1 MAKRTI
7 TVDMTGVETFSKVS
21 EGIHTAKV
29 KEINTTTTQ
38 AGDDALQVIFEVIK
52 GEDKGGRVFETF
64 TLIDKALW
72 KFKAFL
78 KAIGVKH
85 EGKIKIDLDKLIGKT
100 CDIEV
105 FWNEYNGQTYTKIS
119 DYFPIGK
126 TAYDEEEDEE
136 EEQEED
142 EEEEQEEEQEEVK
155 PAKRGRP
162 AKNKKPIKKEEPEE
176 DEEDDDFDDD
186 EEEEEEEEE
195 EVKPAKRSKA
205 AKEKKVAKSKK
216 AVKEPEPEDEDDDF
230 DDDDDDEWDD

>member
-136 EEQEED
+136 
-142 EEEEQEEEQEEVK
+142 
-155 PAKRGRP
+155 
-162 AKNKKPIKKEEPEE
+162 
-176 DEEDDDFDDD
+176 DDDFDDD
-186 EEEEEEEEE
+186 EEDEEEE
-195 EVKPAKRSKA
+195 EVKPTKRSKA

-230 DDDDDDEWDD
+230 DDDEDDEWDD

>member
-72 KFKAFL
+72 KFKVFL

-105 FWNEYNGQTYTKIS
+105 FWNEYNGKTYTKIS
-119 DYFPIGK
+119 DYFSIGK
-126 TAYDEEEDEE
+126 TAYDE
-136 EEQEED
+136 EED

-186 EEEEEEEEE
+186 EEDEEEE
-195 EVKPAKRSKA
+195 EVKPAKRSKV

-216 AVKEPEPEDEDDDF
+216 VVKEPEPEDEDDDF

>member
-85 EGKIKIDLDKLIGKT
+85 EGKIKIDLDKLIGKI
-100 CDIEV
+100 CDVEV

-136 EEQEED
+136 EEQEE
-142 EEEEQEEEQEEVK
+142 EQEEVK

-162 AKNKKPIKKEEPEE
+162 AKNKKPIKKEEPE

-186 EEEEEEEEE
+186 EDEEE
-195 EVKPAKRSKA
+195 EVKLAKRSKA

-216 AVKEPEPEDEDDDF
+216 AVKEPEPEEEEDDDF
-230 DDDDDDEWDD
+230 DDDDDDEWDED

>member
-136 EEQEED
+136 EEQEE
-142 EEEEQEEEQEEVK
+142 EQEEVK
-155 PAKRGRP
+155 PVKRGRP

-176 DEEDDDFDDD
+176 DEEEDDDFDDD
-186 EEEEEEEEE
+186 EEDEEE

-230 DDDDDDEWDD
+230 DDDEDDEWDD

>member
-38 AGDDALQVIFEVIK
+38 AGDDALQVIFEAIK

-85 EGKIKIDLDKLIGKT
+85 EGKIKIDLDKLIGKI

-105 FWNEYNGQTYTKIS
+105 FWNEYNGQTYAKIS

-126 TAYDEEEDEE
+126 TAYDE
-136 EEQEED
+136 EED

-176 DEEDDDFDDD
+176 DEEEDDDFDDD
-186 EEEEEEEEE
+186 EEDEEE

-230 DDDDDDEWDD
+230 DDDEDDEWDD

>member
-1 MAKRTI
+1 MEKRTI

-136 EEQEED
+136 D
-142 EEEEQEEEQEEVK
+142 
-155 PAKRGRP
+155 
-162 AKNKKPIKKEEPEE
+162 
-176 DEEDDDFDDD
+176 
-186 EEEEEEEEE
+186 EEEE

>member
-100 CDIEV
+100 CGIEV

-136 EEQEED
+136 EEQEE
-142 EEEEQEEEQEEVK
+142 EQEEVK
-155 PAKRGRP
+155 PAKRDRP

-186 EEEEEEEEE
+186 EEDEEEE

-205 AKEKKVAKSKK
+205 AKEKKVTKSKK
-216 AVKEPEPEDEDDDF
+216 VVKEPEPEDEDDDF
-230 DDDDDDEWDD
+230 DDDDDDEWDED

>member
-1 MAKRTI
+1 M
-7 TVDMTGVETFSKVS
+7 
-21 EGIHTAKV
+21 
-29 KEINTTTTQ
+29 
-38 AGDDALQVIFEVIK
+38 
-52 GEDKGGRVFETF
+52 KGGRVFETF

-136 EEQEED
+136 QEEEEQ

-186 EEEEEEEEE
+186 EEEEEEE
-195 EVKPAKRSKA
+195 VKPAKRSKA

-230 DDDDDDEWDD
+230 DDDDDDDDDEWDD

>member
-136 EEQEED
+136 
-142 EEEEQEEEQEEVK
+142 
-155 PAKRGRP
+155 
-162 AKNKKPIKKEEPEE
+162 
-176 DEEDDDFDDD
+176 DDD
-186 EEEEEEEEE
+186 EEEEEE

-216 AVKEPEPEDEDDDF
+216 AVKEPEPEDEDGDF

>member
-136 EEQEED
+136 D
-142 EEEEQEEEQEEVK
+142 EQEEEQEEVK

-186 EEEEEEEEE
+186 EEDEEEE

-230 DDDDDDEWDD
+230 DDDEDDEWDD

>member
-136 EEQEED
+136 D

-186 EEEEEEEEE
+186 EEEEEEE
-195 EVKPAKRSKA
+195 VKPAKRSKA

>member
-21 EGIHTAKV
+21 EGVHTAKV

-78 KAIGVKH
+78 KAIGVNHK
-85 EGKIKIDLDKLIGKT
+85 GKIKIDLDKLIGKT

-119 DYFPIGK
+119 DYFPVGK

-136 EEQEED
+136 EEQEE
-142 EEEEQEEEQEEVK
+142 EQEEVK
-155 PAKRGRP
+155 PVKRGRP

-176 DEEDDDFDDD
+176 DEEEDDDFDDD
-186 EEEEEEEEE
+186 EEDEEEG
-195 EVKPAKRSKA
+195 VKPANLSKA
-205 AKEKKVAKSKK
+205 TKEKKVAKSKK

-230 DDDDDDEWDD
+230 DDDEDDEWDD

>member
-105 FWNEYNGQTYTKIS
+105 FWNEYNGQTYTKVS

-136 EEQEED
+136 D
-142 EEEEQEEEQEEVK
+142 EQEEEQEEVK

-186 EEEEEEEEE
+186 EEDEEEE

-216 AVKEPEPEDEDDDF
+216 AVKEPEPEDEDEDDDF
-230 DDDDDDEWDD
+230 DDDEDDEWDD

>member
-1 MAKRTI
+1 MEKRTI

-126 TAYDEEEDEE
+126 TA
-136 EEQEED
+136 
-142 EEEEQEEEQEEVK
+142 
-155 PAKRGRP
+155 
-162 AKNKKPIKKEEPEE
+162 
-176 DEEDDDFDDD
+176 EEDDDFDDD
-186 EEEEEEEEE
+186 EEDEEEE

>member
-85 EGKIKIDLDKLIGKT
+85 EGKIKIDLDKLIGKI

-105 FWNEYNGQTYTKIS
+105 FWNEYNGQTYAKIS

-126 TAYDEEEDEE
+126 TAYDE
-136 EEQEED
+136 EED

-176 DEEDDDFDDD
+176 DEEEDDDFDDD
-186 EEEEEEEEE
+186 EEDEEE

-230 DDDDDDEWDD
+230 DDDEDDEWDD

>member
-136 EEQEED
+136 EEQEE
-142 EEEEQEEEQEEVK
+142 EEQEEEQEEVK

-186 EEEEEEEEE
+186 EEDEEEE

-230 DDDDDDEWDD
+230 DDDEDDEWDD

>member
-7 TVDMTGVETFSKVS
+7 TVDMTGVETFSKVP

-105 FWNEYNGQTYTKIS
+105 FWNEYNGQTYAKIS

-136 EEQEED
+136 EEQEE
-142 EEEEQEEEQEEVK
+142 EQEEVK

-162 AKNKKPIKKEEPEE
+162 AKKPIKKEEPEE

-186 EEEEEEEEE
+186 EEDEEEE

-216 AVKEPEPEDEDDDF
+216 VVKEPEPEDEDDDF

>member
-85 EGKIKIDLDKLIGKT
+85 EGKIKIDLDKLIGKV
-100 CDIEV
+100 CDVEV

-136 EEQEED
+136 EEQEE
-142 EEEEQEEEQEEVK
+142 EQEEVK

-162 AKNKKPIKKEEPEE
+162 AKNKKPIKKEEPE

-205 AKEKKVAKSKK
+205 AKEKKVAKPKK
-216 AVKEPEPEDEDDDF
+216 AVKEPEPEEEEDDDF
-230 DDDDDDEWDD
+230 DDDDDDEWDED

>member
-136 EEQEED
+136 EEQEE
-142 EEEEQEEEQEEVK
+142 
-155 PAKRGRP
+155 
-162 AKNKKPIKKEEPEE
+162 
-176 DEEDDDFDDD
+176 
-186 EEEEEEEEE
+186 E

-216 AVKEPEPEDEDDDF
+216 VVKEPEPEDEDDDF
-230 DDDDDDEWDD
+230 DDDDDDEWDED

>member
-7 TVDMTGVETFSKVS
+7 SVDMTGVETFSKVS

-136 EEQEED
+136 
-142 EEEEQEEEQEEVK
+142 
-155 PAKRGRP
+155 
-162 AKNKKPIKKEEPEE
+162 
-176 DEEDDDFDDD
+176 DDDFDDD
-186 EEEEEEEEE
+186 EKDEEEE

>member
-136 EEQEED
+136 EEQEE
-142 EEEEQEEEQEEVK
+142 EQEEVK
-155 PAKRGRP
+155 PVKRGRP

-176 DEEDDDFDDD
+176 DEEEDDDFDDD
-186 EEEEEEEEE
+186 EEDEEE

>member
-7 TVDMTGVETFSKVS
+7 TVDMTGVEIFSKVS

-38 AGDDALQVIFEVIK
+38 AGDDALQVIFEIIK
-52 GEDKGGRVFETF
+52 GKDKGGRVFENF

-78 KAIGVKH
+78 KAIGVNH
-85 EGKIKIDLDKLIGKT
+85 EGKIKINLDKLIGKT

-105 FWNEYNGQTYTKIS
+105 FWNEYNGQTYNKIS

-126 TAYDEEEDEE
+126 TAYDEEED
-136 EEQEED
+136 
-142 EEEEQEEEQEEVK
+142 
-155 PAKRGRP
+155 
-162 AKNKKPIKKEEPEE
+162 
-176 DEEDDDFDDD
+176 DDFDDD
-186 EEEEEEEEE
+186 EEDEEE

-230 DDDDDDEWDD
+230 DDDEEEEVEQVKPKKRGRPAKKAAKKPEPEEDDDEEEDDDFDDDDDDEWDED

>member
-64 TLIDKALW
+64 TLTDKALW

-105 FWNEYNGQTYTKIS
+105 FWNEYNGQTYAKIS
-119 DYFPIGK
+119 DYFSIGK

-136 EEQEED
+136 D
-142 EEEEQEEEQEEVK
+142 EQEEEQEEVK
-155 PAKRGRP
+155 PAKRGRL

-176 DEEDDDFDDD
+176 DEEDEEDDDFDDD
-186 EEEEEEEEE
+186 EEDEEEE
-195 EVKPAKRSKA
+195 EVKPTKRSKA

-230 DDDDDDEWDD
+230 DDDEDDEWDD

>member
-105 FWNEYNGQTYTKIS
+105 FWNEYNGQTYSKIS

-126 TAYDEEEDEE
+126 TAYDDEEEDE
-136 EEQEED
+136 
-142 EEEEQEEEQEEVK
+142 
-155 PAKRGRP
+155 
-162 AKNKKPIKKEEPEE
+162 
-176 DEEDDDFDDD
+176 EEDDDFDD
-186 EEEEEEEEE
+186 EEEDEEEE

-205 AKEKKVAKSKK
+205 VKEKKVAKSKK
-216 AVKEPEPEDEDDDF
+216 AVKEPEPEDDDF
-230 DDDDDDEWDD
+230 DDDEDDEWDD

>member
-85 EGKIKIDLDKLIGKT
+85 EGKIKIDLDKLIGKA

-136 EEQEED
+136 EEQEE
-142 EEEEQEEEQEEVK
+142 EQEEVK
-155 PAKRGRP
+155 PVKHGRP

-176 DEEDDDFDDD
+176 DEEEDDDFDDD
-186 EEEEEEEEE
+186 EEDEEE

-230 DDDDDDEWDD
+230 DDDEDDEWDD

>member
-1 MAKRTI
+1 MEKRTI

-136 EEQEED
+136 
-142 EEEEQEEEQEEVK
+142 
-155 PAKRGRP
+155 
-162 AKNKKPIKKEEPEE
+162 
-176 DEEDDDFDDD
+176 DDDFDDD
-186 EEEEEEEEE
+186 EEDEEEE

-230 DDDDDDEWDD
+230 DDDDDDEWDG

>member
-38 AGDDALQVIFEVIK
+38 AGYDALQVIFEVIK

-72 KFKAFL
+72 KFKALL

-105 FWNEYNGQTYTKIS
+105 FWNEYNGQTYAKIS

-126 TAYDEEEDEE
+126 TAYDEEE
-136 EEQEED
+136 ED
-142 EEEEQEEEQEEVK
+142 EEDEQEEEQEEVK

-186 EEEEEEEEE
+186 EEDEEEE

-230 DDDDDDEWDD
+230 DDDEDDEWDD

>member
-136 EEQEED
+136 EE
-142 EEEEQEEEQEEVK
+142 
-155 PAKRGRP
+155 
-162 AKNKKPIKKEEPEE
+162 
-176 DEEDDDFDDD
+176 
-186 EEEEEEEEE
+186 EEE

>member
-105 FWNEYNGQTYTKIS
+105 FWNEYNGQTYSKIS

-136 EEQEED
+136 E
-142 EEEEQEEEQEEVK
+142 
-155 PAKRGRP
+155 
-162 AKNKKPIKKEEPEE
+162 
-176 DEEDDDFDDD
+176 DDDFDDD
-186 EEEEEEEEE
+186 EEDEEEE

-205 AKEKKVAKSKK
+205 VKEKKVAKSKK

>member
-126 TAYDEEEDEE
+126 TAYDEEE
-136 EEQEED
+136 
-142 EEEEQEEEQEEVK
+142 EEQEEEQEEVK

-176 DEEDDDFDDD
+176 DEEDEEDDDFDDD
-186 EEEEEEEEE
+186 EEDEEEE

>member
-105 FWNEYNGQTYTKIS
+105 FWNEYNGQTYSKIS

-126 TAYDEEEDEE
+126 TAYDE
-136 EEQEED
+136 EED

-162 AKNKKPIKKEEPEE
+162 AKNKKPINKEEPEE
-176 DEEDDDFDDD
+176 DEEEDDDFDDD
-186 EEEEEEEEE
+186 GEDEEEE

-205 AKEKKVAKSKK
+205 VKEKKVAKSKK

>member
-1 MAKRTI
+1 MEKRTI

-136 EEQEED
+136 EEQEE
-142 EEEEQEEEQEEVK
+142 EQEEVN

-186 EEEEEEEEE
+186 EEDEEEE

-230 DDDDDDEWDD
+230 DDDDDDDDDEWDD

>member
-85 EGKIKIDLDKLIGKT
+85 EGKIKIDLDKLIGKI

-105 FWNEYNGQTYTKIS
+105 FWNEYNGQTYAKIS

-136 EEQEED
+136 EEQEE
-142 EEEEQEEEQEEVK
+142 EQEEVK
-155 PAKRGRP
+155 PVKRGRP

-176 DEEDDDFDDD
+176 DEEEDDDFDDD
-186 EEEEEEEEE
+186 EEDEEE

-216 AVKEPEPEDEDDDF
+216 AVKEPEPEEEDDDF
-230 DDDDDDEWDD
+230 DDDEDDEWDD